1 VSPELA
7 AALRAVV
14 RRLDAAGVPLLLGG
28 SALLHALGL
37 DVAVRDLD
45 LVARPQDR
53 AAAEA
58 AAGEWW
64 VETTTAP
71 TALFRSPWKA
81 RLGVGGAEVELLGG
95 LAWTLADGG
104 PAVTMPF
111 RAEGAWRCG
120 DVEIGLAPAAHW
132 QLLYERYRPERAEQ
146 LARLVPA
153 AARAAALEELTRS
166 G

>member
-7 AALRAVV
+7 AALTAVV
-14 RRLDAAGVPLLLGG
+14 RRLEGAGVAVLLGG

-45 LVARPQDR
+45 LVVAPEDR

-64 VETTTAP
+64 VETTTEP
-71 TALFRSPWKA
+71 TPLLRSPWKA
-81 RLGVGGAEVELLGG
+81 RLDVGGVEVELLGG

-104 PAVTMPF
+104 PVVRMPF
-111 RAEGAWRCG
+111 RAEGTWRCG
-120 DVEIGLAPAAHW
+120 DVDVGLAPAAHW
-132 QLLYERYRPERAEQ
+132 QLLYERYRPDRAAQ
-146 LARLVPA
+146 LAGLVTP
-153 AARAAALEELTRS
+153 AARAAARAELMS